1 MLPCAKGG
9 GPPVAVIRLPLIL
22 AGTCLGSGLA
32 LLGGRYLLRQLP
44 QPEPLL
50 ASPKLELL
58 LHLAPDPSLRRQA
71 ALLLLGR
78 AGEDPRR
85 QRALLAGQGWGF
97 DPLAAVVLKRDALAA
112 ARLGQVDSAER
123 LWQQLLQRFANEPA
137 AADGLYALGGQRPAL
152 RQQLLRRFAA
162 HPAALAAAVEAG
174 DAAHLARWGVRWPG
188 ARSLLRRNCERRG
201 PIPTAAERDQLATG
215 LAQLGDAERDQLA
228 TGLAQLGDA
237 EAAQRCL
244 RGRAASAPGQLAIA
258 QALVKGDA
266 SETQR
271 GEILL
276 LQLAQ
281 RQPTTPLGREAAR
294 LLCEGRGPVN
304 LQLVRQLPASLRA
317 GGAVQARLALEPGLA
332 GQKAAAL
339 GVLRRWPAEP
349 AAWQLQWELARA
361 ALLAQRWRDAETLLA
376 PELSRALPGAL
387 AARQLFWLGLSQE
400 QLGRQQAAHRS
411 WQAVLSQHP
420 WGYYGWRAALRL
432 DQGRLALTAAAD
444 RPLPRPQWRPLN
456 SGQLSGQLAVDRL
469 WRLDQPLEAWE
480 HWRLQSGGQAP
491 ETPRHLIVEGRLRR
505 GVGDHWIGLGQLE
518 QAELRLPLGDCQLT
532 AALQASLAA
541 VPMAASLERAG
552 RGAGL
557 APSLLAAV
565 ARQESRF
572 SAAVHSPA
580 GAVGLLQ
587 LMPETAAELAGRP
600 LANHELED
608 PERNASLGASY
619 LSQLL
624 RQWRGNPL
632 LAVASYNAGPGA
644 VAGWRQPNPQRWPE
658 LWVEAIPYPETR
670 LYVKKV
676 LGNLWS
682 LQLARQPHC

>member
-1 MLPCAKGG
+1 MLPSARGG

-22 AGTCLGSGLA
+22 AGTCLGTGLA

-44 QPEPLL
+44 QPQPLL
-50 ASPKLELL
+50 ASPQLELM

-112 ARLGQVDSAER
+112 ASLGQVDGAER
-123 LWQQLLQRFANEPA
+123 LWQQLLRRFANEPA
-137 AADGLYALGGQRPAL
+137 AADGLYALGGQQPAL

-174 DAAHLARWGVRWPG
+174 DAVHLARWGVRWPG
-188 ARSLLRRNCERRG
+188 ARSLLQRNCERRG
-201 PIPTAAERDQLATG
+201 PIPTAADRDQLASG
-215 LAQLGDAERDQLA
+215 LAQLGDV
-228 TGLAQLGDA
+228 

-244 RGRAASAPGQLAIA
+244 RGRAASPAGQLAIA
-258 QALVKGDA
+258 RALVKGDA

-281 RQPTTPLGREAAR
+281 RQPTTPLGQEAAR
-294 LLCEGRGPVN
+294 LLCEGRGPLN

-332 GQKAAAL
+332 GQRAAAL

-349 AAWQLQWELARA
+349 EAWQLQWELARA

-376 PELSRALPGAL
+376 PELSRSLPGTL
-387 AARQLFWLGLSQE
+387 AARQLFWLGFSQA
-400 QLGRQQAAHRS
+400 QLGRQQAARRS

-420 WGYYGWRAALRL
+420 WGYYGWRSALRL
-432 DQGRLALTAAAD
+432 GQGRLALTAAAD

-456 SGQLSGQLAVDRL
+456 SGQHSGQHSDQLAVDRL

-480 HWRLQSGGQAP
+480 QWRLQSGGKAP
-491 ETPRHLIVEGRLRR
+491 ETPRQLIVEGRLRR

-518 QAELRLPLGDCQLT
+518 QAELRLPPGDCKLT

-541 VPMAASLERAG
+541 VPMAADLERAG

-632 LAVASYNAGPGA
+632 LAVASYNSGPGA
-644 VAGWRQPNPQRWPE
+644 VAGWQQPNPQRWPE

>member
-1 MLPCAKGG
+1 MLACARGG

-22 AGTCLGSGLA
+22 AGTCLGTGLA

-44 QPEPLL
+44 QPDPLL
-50 ASPKLELL
+50 ASPQLELL

-112 ARLGQVDSAER
+112 ASLGQVDSAER
-123 LWQQLLQRFANEPA
+123 LWQQLLRRFANEPA
-137 AADGLYALGGQRPAL
+137 AADGLYALGGQQPAL

-174 DAAHLARWGVRWPG
+174 DAVHLARWGVRWPG
-188 ARSLLRRNCERRG
+188 ARSLLQRNCERRG
-201 PIPTAAERDQLATG
+201 SIPTAAERDQLASG
-215 LAQLGDAERDQLA
+215 LAQLGDV
-228 TGLAQLGDA
+228 
-237 EAAQRCL
+237 EAAQGCL
-244 RGRAASAPGQLAIA
+244 RGRAASPASQLAIA

-266 SETQR
+266 SETER

-281 RQPTTPLGREAAR
+281 RQPTTPLGQEAAR

-376 PELSRALPGAL
+376 PELSRSLPGAL
-387 AARQLFWLGLSQE
+387 AARQLFWLGLSQG
-400 QLGRQQAAHRS
+400 QLGRQQAARRS

-432 DQGRLALTAAAD
+432 GQGRLALTPAAD

-456 SGQLSGQLAVDRL
+456 SGLNSGQHSGQHSDQLAVDRL

-480 HWRLQSGGQAP
+480 QWRLQSGGKAP
-491 ETPRHLIVEGRLRR
+491 ETPRQLIVEGRLRR

-518 QAELRLPLGDCQLT
+518 QAELRLPPGDCQLT

-600 LANHELED
+600 LASHELED

>member
-1 MLPCAKGG
+1 MLACARGG
-9 GPPVAVIRLPLIL
+9 GPPVAVIRLPSIL
-22 AGTCLGSGLA
+22 AGTCLGTGLA

-44 QPEPLL
+44 QPDPLL
-50 ASPKLELL
+50 ASPQLELL

-112 ARLGQVDSAER
+112 ASLGQVDSAER
-123 LWQQLLQRFANEPA
+123 LWQQLLRRFANEPA
-137 AADGLYALGGQRPAL
+137 AADGLYALGGQQPAL

-174 DAAHLARWGVRWPG
+174 DAVHLARWGVRWPG

-201 PIPTAAERDQLATG
+201 PIPTAAERDQLASG
-215 LAQLGDAERDQLA
+215 LAQLGDV
-228 TGLAQLGDA
+228 
-237 EAAQRCL
+237 EAAQGCL
-244 RGRAASAPGQLAIA
+244 RGRAASPASQLAIA

-281 RQPTTPLGREAAR
+281 RQPTTPLAREAAQ

-317 GGAVQARLALEPGLA
+317 GGSVQARLALEPGLA

-376 PELSRALPGAL
+376 PELSRSLPGAL
-387 AARQLFWLGLSQE
+387 AARQLFWLGFSQG
-400 QLGRQQAAHRS
+400 QLGRQQAARRS
-411 WQAVLSQHP
+411 WQAVRSQHP

-432 DQGRLALTAAAD
+432 GQGQGRLALTPAAD
-444 RPLPRPQWRPLN
+444 RPLPRHQWRPLN
-456 SGQLSGQLAVDRL
+456 SGQLSGQHSDQLGVDRL

-480 HWRLQSGGQAP
+480 QWRLQSGGQAP
-491 ETPRHLIVEGRLRR
+491 ETPRQLIVEGRLRR

-518 QAELRLPLGDCQLT
+518 QAELRLPMGNCQLT

-600 LANHELED
+600 LASHELED

>member
-1 MLPCAKGG
+1 MVACARGG
-9 GPPVAVIRLPLIL
+9 GPPLAVIRLPLIL
-22 AGTCLGSGLA
+22 AGTCLGTGLA

-44 QPEPLL
+44 QPDPLL
-50 ASPKLELL
+50 ASPQLELL

-78 AGEDPRR
+78 TGEDPRR

-112 ARLGQVDSAER
+112 ASLGQVDGAER
-123 LWQQLLQRFANEPA
+123 LWQQLLRRFANEPA

-152 RQQLLRRFAA
+152 RQQLFRRFAA

-174 DAAHLARWGVRWPG
+174 DAVHLARWGVRWPG
-188 ARSLLRRNCERRG
+188 ARTLLRRNCERRG

-215 LAQLGDAERDQLA
+215 LAK
-228 TGLAQLGDA
+228 LGDA

-244 RGRAASAPGQLAIA
+244 RGRAASTTGQLAIA
-258 QALVKGDA
+258 QALLKGGEA
-266 SETQR
+266 ETQR

-276 LQLAQ
+276 LELAQ
-281 RQPTTPLGREAAR
+281 RLPSGAGGQEAAR
-294 LLCEGRGPVN
+294 LLSEGRGPVN
-304 LQLVRQLPASLRA
+304 LQLVRQLPASLRGSA
-317 GGAVQARLALEPGLA
+317 AVQARLALEPGLA
-332 GQKAAAL
+332 GQGSPAL
-339 GVLRRWPAEP
+339 GVLRRWPADP
-349 AAWQLQWELARA
+349 ATWQLQWELARA
-361 ALLAQRWRDAETLLA
+361 ALLAQRWRDAQTLLA
-376 PELSRALPGAL
+376 PELSRSLPGAL
-387 AARQLFWLGLSQE
+387 AARQLFWLGFSQG
-400 QLGRQQAAHRS
+400 QLGQRQAARRS

-420 WGYYGWRAALRL
+420 WGYYGWRAAVRL
-432 DQGRLALTAAAD
+432 GQGELALTPAAD
-444 RPLPRPQWRPLN
+444 RPLPRPRWRPLN
-456 SGQLSGQLAVDRL
+456 NGQLAVDRL

-480 HWRLQSGGQAP
+480 HWRLQRGGQAP
-491 ETPRHLIVEGRLRR
+491 ETPEQLIVEGRLRR

-518 QAELRLPLGDCQLT
+518 QAELRLPPGNCQLT
-532 AALQASLAA
+532 AELQTSLAA
-541 VPMAASLERAG
+541 VPLAANLERAG
-552 RGAGL
+552 QRASL

-608 PERNASLGASY
+608 PERNANLGASY

-644 VAGWRQPNPQRWPE
+644 VAGWRQPDPQRWPE

>member
-1 MLPCAKGG
+1 MLPCARGG

-22 AGTCLGSGLA
+22 AGTCLGTGLA

-44 QPEPLL
+44 QPDPLL
-50 ASPKLELL
+50 ASPQLELL

-112 ARLGQVDSAER
+112 ASLGQVDSAER
-123 LWQQLLQRFANEPA
+123 LWQQLLRRFANQPA
-137 AADGLYALGGQRPAL
+137 AADGLYALGSQQPAL

-174 DAAHLARWGVRWPG
+174 DAVHLARWGVRWPG
-188 ARSLLRRNCERRG
+188 ARSLLQRNCERRG
-201 PIPTAAERDQLATG
+201 PIPTAAERDQLASG
-215 LAQLGDAERDQLA
+215 LAQLGDV
-228 TGLAQLGDA
+228 

-244 RGRAASAPGQLAIA
+244 RGRAASPAGQLAIA
-258 QALVKGDA
+258 QALVKGDS

-332 GQKAAAL
+332 GQRAAAL

-376 PELSRALPGAL
+376 PELSRSLPGAL
-387 AARQLFWLGLSQE
+387 AARQLFWLGFSQG
-400 QLGRQQAAHRS
+400 QLGQQQAARRS

-432 DQGRLALTAAAD
+432 GKGELALTPAAD

-456 SGQLSGQLAVDRL
+456 SGQHSDQLAVDRL

-480 HWRLQSGGQAP
+480 QWRLQSGGKAP
-491 ETPRHLIVEGRLRR
+491 ETPRQLIVEGRLRR

-518 QAELRLPLGDCQLT
+518 QAELRLPPGDCQLT

-600 LANHELED
+600 LAHHELED